1 MSKMAFAFPATLA
14 LAFATGCSSSPPVE
28 NDLIKPVYSKETGR
42 LEQLTADRDHDGKID
57 TRAYMDGSHLKFIEL
72 DRNNDGVPDRWE
84 YYTPGAPTGGAKAGA
99 GSAFDSGTLIE
110 RAEEANG
117 PDGKVTRREYYTD
130 GRIVRVEEDSDF
142 DGRVDKWEQYRN
154 GALVRMDLDLQGRGK
169 PDRRL
174 VYGADGSLDHVEIDP
189 TGTGAWAPA
198 PVEPPPPAPGPA
210 PKTDNKKSGGDR
222 S

>member
-1 MSKMAFAFPATLA
+1 
-14 LAFATGCSSSPPVE
+14 
-28 NDLIKPVYSKETGR
+28 
-42 LEQLTADRDHDGKID
+42 
-57 TRAYMDGSHLKFIEL
+57 
-72 DRNNDGVPDRWE
+72 
-84 YYTPGAPTGGAKAGA
+84 
-99 GSAFDSGTLIE
+99 
-110 RAEEANG
+110 
-117 PDGKVTRREYYTD
+117 
-130 GRIVRVEEDSDF
+130 VRVEEDSDF

-210 PKTDNKKSGGDR
+210 PKNDNKKSGGDR